1 MLPDFINVLLLLS
14 FDVGLDTIELR
25 FESIT
30 LSDYSGPFPS
40 EPYEAEFAKAI
51 LIFFAAMVVL
61 G

>member
-1 MLPDFINVLLLLS
+1 LLS